1 MPIPVKPTVP
11 PIPQRT
17 QDPALFSDNVDAFL
31 TFIPD
36 AVDYFDEATTFTDE
50 RATSADSSA
59 SAAALSQSSAAAS
72 AASAAAS
79 SNYKGEWSSLSGS
92 LNKPATVSHN
102 GAFWVLINNLANVVL
117 SEPGVTADWLFNNG
131 TRWTEL
137 ITASSTLSANQLA
150 PVLATAGNID
160 LTQPIFSAGDFLI
173 IHNSPAS
180 TDQVRILNPSNTIIG
195 KSGTANPAEN
205 VILRQGDTIHLYAR
219 SATVLEVV

>member
-17 QDPALFSDNVDAFL
+17 QEPALFSDNVDAFL

-36 AVDYFDEATTFTDE
+36 AVDYFDEATTFTDD
-50 RATSADSSA
+50 RAASADSSA

-72 AASAAAS
+72 AAAAAAS
-79 SNYKGEWSSLSGS
+79 SNYKGEWSSLSGA

-102 GAFWVLINNLANVVL
+102 GAFWVLVNNLANVAL
-117 SEPGVTADWLFNNG
+117 SEPSVTADWLFNNG
-131 TRWTEL
+131 TRWSEV
-137 ITASSTLSANQLA
+137 ITTSSNLSANQLA
-150 PVLATAGNID
+150 PVLAVAGSID
-160 LTQPIFSAGDFLI
+160 LNQPTFTAGDFLI
-173 IHNSPAS
+173 VHNSPVS

-195 KSGTANPAEN
+195 KSGTASAGDN

>member
-1 MPIPVKPTVP
+1 MPIPVKPAVP

-36 AVDYFDEATTFTDE
+36 AVDYFDEATAFTDE

-79 SNYKGEWSSLSGS
+79 SNYKGEWSSLSGA

-102 GAFWVLINNLANVVL
+102 GAFWVLLNNLANVAL
-117 SEPGVTADWLFNNG
+117 SEPSVTADWLFNNG
-131 TRWTEL
+131 TRWSEL
-137 ITASSTLSANQLA
+137 ITASTTLSANQLA
-150 PVLATAGNID
+150 PVLATTGNVD
-160 LTQPIFSAGDFLI
+160 LTQPDFSSGDFLI

-180 TDQVRILNPSNTIIG
+180 TNQVRLLNPSNTIIG
-195 KSGTANPAEN
+195 KSGTATAGDNL
-205 VILRQGDTIHLYAR
+205 ILLSGDTVHLYAR
-219 SATVLEVV
+219 SSSILEVI

>member
-17 QDPALFSDNVDAFL
+17 QEPALFSDNVDAFL

-50 RATSADSSA
+50 RAVSADSSA
-59 SAAALSQSSAAAS
+59 SSAALSQSSAAAS
-72 AASAAAS
+72 SAAAAAS
-79 SNYKGEWSSLSGS
+79 SNYKGEWLSLSGA

-102 GAFWVLINNLANVVL
+102 GAFWVLVNNLANVAL

-131 TRWTEL
+131 TRWSEL
-137 ITASSTLSANQLA
+137 ITSSATLSANQLA
-150 PVLATAGNID
+150 PVLATVGNVD
-160 LTQPIFSAGDFLI
+160 LTQPAFSAGDFLI

-180 TDQVRILNPSNTIIG
+180 TDQVRLLNPSNTIIG
-195 KSGTANPAEN
+195 KRGAINSGDN
-205 VILRQGDTIHLYAR
+205 VIIQSGDAVHLYAR
-219 SATVLEVV
+219 SSSILEVV